1 MWKQIAKAQK
11 TKESNWIEE
20 QMIEIAK
27 KKRKAKT
34 EKDFRKEFNKEFQR
48 TTRRD
53 KKQSFG
59 KDIKVGKGKTRE
71 VLQKIS
77 KLGRRF

>member
-1 MWKQIAKAQK
+1 
-11 TKESNWIEE
+11 
-20 QMIEIAK
+20 MIEIAK
-27 KKRKAKT
+27 KKRKAKA
-34 EKDFRKEFNKEFQR
+34 ERKISERSLTKEFQR

-59 KDIKVGKGKTRE
+59 KDIKVGKGKTRK

-77 KLGRRF
+77 KFGRRF